1 MPELGILSHLTR
13 TNEPY
18 MNADQLNYFRDKLLC
33 WRNELT
39 ATLRERVQR
48 IQAEDARPI
57 EDMERC
63 VRAFDKE
70 MEISNQARTRQLILM
85 IDEAL
90 DRIETGTYGYCVET
104 EEPIGLERL
113 EASPFAAHC
122 LIVQERLEKQ
132 SQKRLHLF
140 L

>member
-1 MPELGILSHLTR
+1 MPELGILSHLTQ
-13 TNEPY
+13 NDEPY
-18 MNADQLNYFRDKLLC
+18 MNHEQLNYFRAKLLS
-33 WRNELT
+33 WRKELT
-39 ATLRERVQR
+39 TTLRERVQR
-48 IQAEDARPI
+48 IQAEDTRPI

-70 MEISNQARTRQLILM
+70 MEISNQVRTRQLILR

-90 DRIETGTYGYCVET
+90 ERIETGTYGYCVET
-104 EEPIGLERL
+104 EEPIGLQRL

-122 LIVQERLEKQ
+122 LSVQERLERQ
-132 SQKRLHLF
+132 PQKSLHLF